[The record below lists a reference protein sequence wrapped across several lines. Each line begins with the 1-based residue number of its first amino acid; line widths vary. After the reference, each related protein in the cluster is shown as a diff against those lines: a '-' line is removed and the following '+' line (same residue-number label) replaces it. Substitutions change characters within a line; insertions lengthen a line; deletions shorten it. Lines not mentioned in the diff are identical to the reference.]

1 MKFATKT
8 KLLFSI
14 GLTLILLSTQAQKR
28 VVGAIGFY
36 NVENLF
42 DTEDDPDIRDE
53 EYLPGGDRKW
63 DSQRYQEKL
72 KNISKVLASMAQGAD
87 IIGLSEVENK
97 KVIEDLIATPQLK
110 GHKYDIVHKN
120 SPDRRG
126 IDVALIYKKNKFK
139 VINSTWVKY
148 PEEGYFTRDILLC
161 TGIYYGDTITVGVN
175 HWPSRRSGAVKR
187 NQAGARLRQ
196 AVDSILSESPEAKII
211 LMGDFNDDPRNASV
225 KKELRA
231 IDRIKRMVD
240 GDLFNTSSETFK
252 QGIGTLSYRGAWN
265 LFDQIIIS
273 QGMIS
278 GSGSTYKASSFSIFS
293 PNWLR
298 QTSGQYAGSP
308 FRSFSFGKY
317 IGGYSDHF
325 PVYIL
330 VEK

>member
-1 MKFATKT
+1 MRSTYGI
-8 KLLFSI
+8 KLFFSLGLSLFL
-14 GLTLILLSTQAQKR
+14 LTAHAQKR

-42 DTEDDPDIRDE
+42 DTTDDPDIRDE
-53 EYLPGGDRKW
+53 EYLPDGKRQW
-63 DSQRYQEKL
+63 DSERYKDKL
-72 KNISKVLASMAQGAD
+72 SKLSKVLASMANGAD
-87 IIGLSEVENK
+87 IIGLSEVENRR
-97 KVIEDLIATPQLK
+97 VIEDLIATPQLK

-126 IDVALIYKKNKFK
+126 IDVALIYKKNRFK
-139 VINSTWVKY
+139 VLNTNWVKY

-161 TGIYYGDTITVGVN
+161 TGIYFGDTITVGVN
-175 HWPSRRSGAVKR
+175 HWPSRRSGAEKR

-196 AVDSILSESPEAKII
+196 AVDSILADSPNAKII
-211 LMGDFNDDPRNASV
+211 LMGDFNDDPRNVSV

-231 IDRIKRMVD
+231 IDRIKKMEE
-240 GDLFNTSSETFK
+240 GDLFNTSSESFK

-273 QGMIS
+273 QGMID
-278 GSGSTYKASSFSIFS
+278 GKGSTYKSASFSIFG
-293 PNWLR
+293 PNWMR
-298 QTSGQYAGSP
+298 QSSGQYAGTP
-308 FRSFSFGKY
+308 FRSFSYDKY
-317 IGGYSDHF
+317 IGGFSDHF